1 VTIEP
6 DIPGG
11 VRLGADDPTGALST
25 RRTHV
30 SNYQI
35 LDRIGRDGPTE
46 IYRARDLRLE
56 REVAL
61 KVLRPEEMAR
71 PEALQRFRR
80 EARIAS
86 LVTHPHICTVHDSG
100 EMDGQAFLVC
110 ELLEGRAL
118 DEMVT
123 GDGPVPADRAID
135 IALQIADALSAAHRR
150 GIVHANLKPSNVFI
164 TSDGHVKL
172 LELGAAGA
180 VAAGGVLP
188 ARSVDSRTTSVTP
201 VPAIPSDGAG
211 EFFHPYLSPE
221 QVAGAPADQRSD
233 IFAVGALL
241 YELATGTPAFKGR
254 TLAEI
259 TSEIST
265 RTPPRPRSV
274 RASVPAAL
282 DSVILRALEKDPD
295 KRYQRASELMED
307 LRRARRTI
315 DASRQSGDSRFPWLH
330 GKARLAAAAI
340 VLIALAGSAGWWW
353 TSSRIAIVERSAILV
368 SDIVNGT
375 ADPDFDGTLRQ
386 AVSVYLAQSPYLD
399 LVSDERIRSTL
410 QLMGRKPDAQMTH
423 EVAAELCQRLGL
435 QAMLEGSVSAVG
447 QAIAVALVA
456 TDCYNGATVAKQ
468 RVEVERKEDVLRALG
483 QITSTIR
490 GSLGESRASL
500 ARNNVPIEEATTP
513 SLEALKAYTEAVAK
527 RAAGAEVAAVELL
540 ERAIA
545 IDPQFA
551 LAHTTLSSIY
561 GGFGE
566 TGRSEE
572 YARLAYEHRERVSE
586 RERLFITYQ
595 YHDRV
600 TGDQLKAREALE
612 VWKRTYPRDYR
623 PSNALALL
631 HIRLGDYAAAIAE
644 AEDAMKRNPL
654 HAFPR
659 SNLAHAL
666 RGAGRYAESRSVAEQ
681 AMAQNL
687 QTVPMRRL
695 LYQLAELQGD
705 APVAQQQIDWAANH
719 PRSFDVSGA
728 RGQVAVYQGR
738 ITEARRLFAKTMA
751 ESTERG
757 FPQVASGYAAQAAF
771 AEVLYGYGRQ
781 PLDQARTVVRTATAF
796 EPQLRAATALAFGGD
811 PEEADALVRR
821 LRGVRAQDTLLQNAY
836 LPVLEA
842 SALLARGRPA
852 EAIEELRR
860 ATPYENGIVAALLPV
875 YVRGEAR
882 LRANEPAEAAREF
895 QSILTHRG
903 ADPFSPV
910 VALAHLGLARAHAR
924 SGAIAESRAA
934 YEALLSIWVNAD
946 ADLPILQ
953 QVRDEL
959 SALGR

>member
-1 VTIEP
+1 VTTIFP
-6 DIPGG
+6 DGRHPAAGRPGL
-11 VRLGADDPTGALST
+11 RIS
-25 RRTHV
+25 H
-30 SNYQI
+30 YEI
-35 LDRIGRDGPTE
+35 LERIGRDGPTE
-46 IYRARDLRLE
+46 IYRARDLRLQ
-56 REVAL
+56 RDVAL
-61 KVLRPEEMAR
+61 KLLRPEEMAR
-71 PEALQRFRR
+71 HESVERFRR

-100 EMDGQAFLVC
+100 EIDGQAFLVC

-118 DEMVT
+118 DEMLAA
-123 GDGPVPADRAID
+123 DGPPPPERVVDLG
-135 IALQIADALSAAHRR
+135 LQITDALVAAHRR
-150 GIVHANLKPSNVFI
+150 GIVHANMKPSNVFV

-180 VAAGGVLP
+180 AASVTDAAAVP
-188 ARSVDSRTTSVTP
+188 AVDSHTTSVTP
-201 VPAIPSDGAG
+201 VPAIPPEVSA

-221 QVAGAPADQRSD
+221 QVAGSAADQRSD
-233 IFAVGALL
+233 IFATGALL
-241 YELATGTPAFKGR
+241 YELATGAPAFTGQS
-254 TLAEI
+254 LADLSAEI
-259 TSEIST
+259 TT
-265 RTPPRPRSV
+265 RTPARPRQV
-274 RASVPAAL
+274 RPDVPPAL
-282 DSVILRALEKDPD
+282 EAVILRALEKDPD
-295 KRYQRASELMED
+295 RRYQRASDFSDD
-307 LRRARRTI
+307 LRRARRAI
-315 DASRQSGDSRFPWLH
+315 DSR
-330 GKARLAAAAI
+330 ARSAATAWPRRRLTVAAGI
-340 VLIALAGSAGWWW
+340 VLLAALAGAARWWW
-353 TSSRIAIVERSAILV
+353 TSARSAVVERNAILV

-386 AVSVYLAQSPYLD
+386 AVSIYLAQSPYLD

-410 QLMGRKPDAQMTH
+410 QLMGRAPDAQMTH

-435 QAMLEGSVSAVG
+435 QALLEGSVSAVG
-447 QAIAVALVA
+447 QATAVALVA
-456 TDCYNGATVAKQ
+456 TDCYTGATVAKE
-468 RVEVERKEDVLRALG
+468 RVEVNRKEDVLGALG
-483 QITSTIR
+483 QLTSTIR
-490 GSLGESRASL
+490 RSLGESRASL

-513 SLEALKAYTEAVAK
+513 SLEALKAYTQAVAK
-527 RAAGAEVAAVELL
+527 RAAGAEVSAIELL

-572 YARLAYEHRERVSE
+572 YAELAYQYRDRVSE

-631 HIRLGDYAAAIAE
+631 HIRLGDYAAAITE

-666 RGAGRYAESRSVAEQ
+666 RGAGRYAEARSVAEQ
-681 AMAQNL
+681 AMAQHL
-687 QTVPMRRL
+687 ETVPMRRL

-705 APVAQQQIDWAANH
+705 PTLAQQQIEWAANQ

-728 RGQVAVYQGR
+728 RGQVAIYQGR
-738 ITEARRLFAKTMA
+738 VGEARRLFAETMRA
-751 ESTERG
+751 ATERG
-757 FPQVASGYAAQAAF
+757 LPQVASGYAAQQAF
-771 AEVLYGYGRQ
+771 AEVLYGYGQ
-781 PLDQARTVVRTATAF
+781 PPLDQARGVLRTATAF
-796 EPQLRAATALAFGGD
+796 EPQVRAATALALGGD
-811 PEEADALVRR
+811 PAEADALVRR
-821 LRGVRAQDTLLQNAY
+821 LRGVRSQDTLLQNAY

-842 SALLARGRPA
+842 AALLARQRPA

-860 ATPYENGIVAALLPV
+860 ASPYENGIVAALLPV
-875 YVRGEAR
+875 YVRAQAR
-882 LRANEPAEAAREF
+882 LRAGEAAEAAREF

-910 VALAHLGLARAHAR
+910 AALAHLGLARARAR
-924 SGAIAESRAA
+924 AGETAESRAA
-934 YEALLSIWVNAD
+934 YEALLGIWASAD
-946 ADLPILQ
+946 ADLPVLAQ
-953 QVRDEL
+953 ARTEL
-959 SALGR
+959 AALSSSR

>member
-1 VTIEP
+1 VTIDP
-6 DIPGG
+6 DLTGG
-11 VRLGADDPTGALST
+11 VRVGADDPTAELPISPPS
-25 RRTHV
+25 RI
-30 SNYQI
+30 SNYEI
-35 LDRIGRDGPTE
+35 LERIGRDGATE

-56 REVAL
+56 RDVAL
-61 KVLRPEEMAR
+61 KLLRPEEMAR
-71 PEALQRFRR
+71 PEALERFRR

-100 EMDGQAFLVC
+100 EIGGQAFLVC

-118 DEMVT
+118 DEMVAAI
-123 GDGPVPADRAID
+123 GSVSADRTID
-135 IALQIADALSAAHRR
+135 IAIQIADALTAAHRR

-180 VAAGGVLP
+180 VAASEGGP
-188 ARSVDSRTTSVTP
+188 ARSESGTTSVTP
-201 VPAIPSDGAG
+201 VPAIPPEVAG
-211 EFFHPYLSPE
+211 EFFHRYLSPE
-221 QVAGAPADQRSD
+221 QVAGSPADQRSD
-233 IFAVGALL
+233 IFAVGAML
-241 YELATGTPAFKGR
+241 YELATGLPAFNGR

-265 RTPPRPRSV
+265 RISPRPRTV
-274 RASVPAAL
+274 RAMVPAAL
-282 DSVILRALEKDPD
+282 ETIILRALEKDPG
-295 KRYQRASELMED
+295 KRYQRASELLDD

-315 DASRQSGDSRFPWLH
+315 DGQRQSGDSRFSWLR
-330 GKARLAAAAI
+330 GKGGIAAAI
-340 VLIALAGSAGWWW
+340 LLLIALAGSARWWW
-353 TSSRIAIVERSAILV
+353 TSGRMSVVERSSILV

-423 EVAAELCQRLGL
+423 DVAAELCQRLGL

-447 QAIAVALVA
+447 QATAVALVA
-456 TDCYNGATVAKQ
+456 TDCYSGAPVAKE

-483 QITSTIR
+483 QLTSTIR
-490 GSLGESRASL
+490 GSLGESRASR

-513 SLEALKAYTEAVAK
+513 SLEALKSYTEAVAK
-527 RAAGAEVAAVELL
+527 RAAGAEVPAVELL

-631 HIRLGDYAAAIAE
+631 HIRLGDYAAAVAE

-666 RGAGRYAESRSVAEQ
+666 RGAGRYAEARSVAEQ

-705 APVAQQQIDWAANH
+705 ATLAQQQIDWAANH

-738 ITEARRLFAKTMA
+738 IVEARRLFAETMT

-771 AEVLYGYGRQ
+771 AEVLYGYGRA
-781 PLDQARTVVRTATAF
+781 PLDQARAVVRTATAF
-796 EPQLRAATALAFGGD
+796 EPQLRAATALALGGEPD
-811 PEEADALVRR
+811 EADALVRR
-821 LRGVRAQDTLLQNAY
+821 LRGVRAQDTLFQNAY

-842 SALLARGRPA
+842 SALLSRGRPA

-860 ATPYENGIVAALLPV
+860 AAPYENGIVAALLPV

-924 SGAIAESRAA
+924 SGAISESRAA
-934 YEALLSIWVNAD
+934 YEALLSIWANAD
-946 ADLPILQ
+946 PDLPILQ
-953 QVRDEL
+953 QVRQEL
-959 SALGR
+959 AALR

>member
-1 VTIEP
+1 MTIDP
-6 DIPGG
+6 DITGG
-11 VRLGADDPTGALST
+11 VRVGADDPTAELPISPPG
-25 RRTHV
+25 RI
-30 SNYQI
+30 SNYEI
-35 LDRIGRDGPTE
+35 LERIGRDGATE

-56 REVAL
+56 RDVAL
-61 KVLRPEEMAR
+61 KLLRPEEMAR
-71 PEALQRFRR
+71 PEALERFRR

-100 EMDGQAFLVC
+100 EIAGQAFLVC
-110 ELLEGRAL
+110 ELLEGGAL
-118 DEMVT
+118 DEMVAAI
-123 GDGPVPADRAID
+123 GSVSADRTID
-135 IALQIADALSAAHRR
+135 IAIQIADALTAAHRR

-180 VAAGGVLP
+180 VAATEAGP
-188 ARSVDSRTTSVTP
+188 ARSESGTTSVTP
-201 VPAIPSDGAG
+201 VPAIPPEVAG
-211 EFFHPYLSPE
+211 EFFHRYLSPE
-221 QVAGAPADQRSD
+221 QVAGSPADQRSD
-233 IFAVGALL
+233 IFAVGAML
-241 YELATGTPAFKGR
+241 YELATGLPAFNGR
-254 TLAEI
+254 TLAEL

-265 RTPPRPRSV
+265 RIPPRPRTV
-274 RASVPAAL
+274 RATVPAAL
-282 DSVILRALEKDPD
+282 ETIILRALEKDPG
-295 KRYQRASELMED
+295 KRYQRASELLDD

-315 DASRQSGDSRFPWLH
+315 DGQRQSGDSPFSWLR
-330 GKARLAAAAI
+330 GKGGIAAAI
-340 VLIALAGSAGWWW
+340 LLLIALAGSARWWW
-353 TSSRIAIVERSAILV
+353 TSGRMSVVERSSILV

-423 EVAAELCQRLGL
+423 DVAAELCQRLGL

-447 QAIAVALVA
+447 QATAVALVA
-456 TDCYNGATVAKQ
+456 TDCYSGAPVAKE

-483 QITSTIR
+483 QLTSTIR
-490 GSLGESRASL
+490 GSLGESRASR

-527 RAAGAEVAAVELL
+527 RAAGAEVPAVELL

-631 HIRLGDYAAAIAE
+631 HIRLGDYATAVAE

-666 RGAGRYAESRSVAEQ
+666 RGSGRYAEARSVAEQ

-705 APVAQQQIDWAANH
+705 ATLAQQQIDWAANH

-738 ITEARRLFAKTMA
+738 ILEARRLFAETMT

-771 AEVLYGYGRQ
+771 AEVLYGYGRA
-781 PLDQARTVVRTATAF
+781 PLDQARAVVRTATAF
-796 EPQLRAATALAFGGD
+796 EPQLRAATALALGGEPD
-811 PEEADALVRR
+811 EADALVRR
-821 LRGVRAQDTLLQNAY
+821 LRGVRAQDTLFQNAY

-842 SALLARGRPA
+842 SALLSRGRPA
-852 EAIEELRR
+852 AAIEELRR
-860 ATPYENGIVAALLPV
+860 AAPYENGIVAALLPI

-924 SGAIAESRAA
+924 SGAISESRAA
-934 YEALLSIWVNAD
+934 YEALLAIWMHAD
-946 ADLPILQ
+946 PDLPILQ
-953 QVRDEL
+953 QVRQEL
-959 SALGR
+959 AALR